1 MPTVLMELKEIG
13 VVISEI
19 KRFTQVRHLQ
29 RNGWTAD
36 TCQIKLKSHYKRGLG
51 GLEGFSRVI
60 ILYWI
65 SQHRLW
71 KMPKDNP
78 KPKRVKI
85 FATRI
90 PVRPNPIG
98 LSVVELLDFSPEDG
112 TLTVKGLDAI
122 DGTPIL
128 DIKPYL
134 PHFDSYPEATV
145 PEWIARY
152 LRDDFSGE

>member
-1 MPTVLMELKEIG
+1 MKLKEIG
-13 VVISEI
+13 TVFSEI
-19 KRFTQVRHLQ
+19 KKPNQVRHLL
-29 RNGWTAD
+29 RDGWTAD
-36 TCQIKLKSHYKRGLG
+36 TCTIKLKPQYRRGLG

-65 SQHRLW
+65 SRHKEW

-112 TLTVKGLDAI
+112 TLTVRGLDAI
-122 DGTPIL
+122 DGTPVL

-134 PHFDSYPEATV
+134 PHFDSFPEASV

-152 LRDDFSGE
+152 LRDDGSSHT